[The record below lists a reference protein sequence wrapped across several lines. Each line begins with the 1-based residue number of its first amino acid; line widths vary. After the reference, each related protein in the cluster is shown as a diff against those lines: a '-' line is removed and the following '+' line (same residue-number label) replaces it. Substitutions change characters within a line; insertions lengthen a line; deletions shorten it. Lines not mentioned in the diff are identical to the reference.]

1 MLLLS
6 LRPVC
11 KKMGKGTC
19 VPRVTLDQ
27 LKAREDIADFE
38 SRGVWSIRTVG
49 AVRADAGAQI
59 VADGT
64 RSGFLRIRGAHGVAP
79 PDNASFGLQNHG
91 EDLSG
96 AHKVREFSEKR
107 AFLVDRIKSAGFFF
121 GEAHGFD
128 RYDFETRFMDAGQNV
143 TLLPPTYR
151 IRLHNCNCTFQS
163 HKNLP
168 DE

>member
-11 KKMGKGTC
+11 KKMRKGTF
-19 VPRVTLDQ
+19 VSLVTLDQ
-27 LKAREDIADFE
+27 LKTSEDIADFE

-64 RSGFLRIRGAHGVAP
+64 GSGFLRIRGTHGVAP
-79 PDNASFGLQNHG
+79 PDNGSFGLQNHG

-96 AHKVREFSEKR
+96 AHKVREFSKKR
-107 AFLVDRIKSAGFFF
+107 AFLVDRIKSARFFF
-121 GEAHGFD
+121 GEAHGFN
-128 RYDFETRFMDAGQNV
+128 RYDFETCFMDAGQNL
-143 TLLPPTYR
+143 TLLPTTYR
-151 IRLHNCNCTFQS
+151 IRLDNCKCTFQC
-163 HKNLP
+163 HKNLL
-168 DE
+168 D